1 MTTLPQSPNRRSL
14 LVTSASASA
23 VSLLPA
29 QFAAAAVGDAIRPF
43 RINVLESE
51 LVDLRRRLA
60 ATRWPDRETVAD
72 QSPIHNHDR

>member
-43 RINVLESE
+43 RINVLEFGARRSAPAPGGDP
-51 LVDLRRRLA
+51 VARSGDRRRS
-60 ATRWPDRETVAD
+60 VAN
-72 QSPIHNHDR
+72 S